1 MIKSFR
7 DFRQALPR
15 LFRISFLMKR
25 LTSVSRGGGGCTRRG
40 PVLDSKTKNL
50 IPDMIRCIKHSR

>member
-25 LTSVSRGGGGCTRRG
+25 LTSVSRGGGCTRRG

-50 IPDMIRCIKHSR
+50 IPDMIRGIKHSR